1 MNGIIDFYLSYILE
15 NESILLEKKSKKP
28 IIPFQVQYILNR
40 GLATSAVFLPGGIIY
55 LVTRKL
61 YDLYDYKCAV
71 KCYIIKDTSN
81 KSICFK
87 RCNLKSIADVI
98 SKVENEL
105 KDCEFTGNPTRCQ
118 KRLNKVLVYWKD
130 LEIDAQE
137 GLALKIQRLK
147 SKLKMKHKV
156 KLREQEGQVAKKLLR
171 YIMLISDDII
181 MLIHKKKDIIKRKY
195 KNRDEI
201 IKRIDEQI
209 KDKRQKL
216 LRAKIKLQ
224 RLRAGNQ

>member
-1 MNGIIDFYLSYILE
+1 MNDILDFYLSYILE
-15 NESILLEKKSKKP
+15 NENLLLEKKSKKP

-40 GLATSAVFLPGGIIY
+40 GLAASAVFLPGGIIY

-105 KDCEFTGNPTRCQ
+105 RDCDFTKNPDRCR
-118 KRLNKVLVYWKD
+118 KRLSKVLLYWKE

-137 GLALKIQRLK
+137 GLQLKIQRLK
-147 SKLKMKHKV
+147 NKIKMKTKIKEGEEKV
-156 KLREQEGQVAKKLLR
+156 VAKLLR
-171 YIMLISDDII
+171 YIMLVSDDII
-181 MLIHKKKDIIKRKY
+181 LLMNKKKHIIKQKY
-195 KNRDEI
+195 RDRDEI
-201 IKRIDEQI
+201 IKRIDAQI

-224 RLRAGNQ
+224 RIRSGKQ